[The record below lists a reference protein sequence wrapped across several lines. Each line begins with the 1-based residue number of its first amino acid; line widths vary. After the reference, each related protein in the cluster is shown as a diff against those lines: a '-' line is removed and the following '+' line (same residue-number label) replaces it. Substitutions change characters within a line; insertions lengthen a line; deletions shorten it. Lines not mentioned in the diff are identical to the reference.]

1 MAQITLKPLA
11 TQHQAYQALANPEVS
26 IVFFGGAANGGKS
39 WFICE
44 SRLVNA
50 LRYPGYRSFIARE
63 ELKRLMQ
70 STYVTWNKVCK
81 YHKIPEGAWHYNG
94 QYNYIEFT
102 NGSRIDLID
111 LKYLPADPLYERLGS
126 TEYTDGAIEEAG
138 EVDFRAFDVIKSR
151 IGRHMNAEFNLH
163 PTLLITGN
171 PKDNWTKRLF
181 YKPWK
186 DKTLPSD
193 TVFIQSFYTD
203 NTFTDSVAYG
213 KQLAKIA
220 DESTKS
226 RLKDGN
232 WDYDADPAKLI
243 NDDAILDLWT
253 NTTHGSEPFLTG
265 DVARYGSDYT
275 ALFVWKGLS
284 LLKACVH
291 RKQGTDQTE
300 VRARDTLAEYSV
312 PYSQAIFDEDG
323 IGGAVVDHLS
333 GVKGF
338 IANTRPT
345 INPANGL
352 PENFE
357 NFKAQCAYKLAEMI
371 NTHKMSIHKNFELD
385 TNIPG
390 FNEGVFREYLIQEL
404 KQVRTKDADRDGK
417 LKLMPKDEIKV
428 NIGRS
433 PDLLDNFIMRM
444 FFEFQNYGDVEGF
457 SNEFGMYSTTYA

>member
-1 MAQITLKPLA
+1 MAQLTLKPLRS
-11 TQHQAYQALANPEVS
+11 QHLAYQALANPNIS

-39 WFICE
+39 WLICE

-50 LRYPGYRSFIARE
+50 LRFPGYRSFIARE

-70 STYVTWNKVCK
+70 STYVTWNKVCA
-81 YHKIPEGAWHYNG
+81 YHKIPEKLWHYNG

-111 LKYLPADPLYERLGS
+111 LKFLPADPLYERLGS

-138 EVDFRAFDVIKSR
+138 EVDFKAFDVIKSR
-151 IGRHMNAEFNLH
+151 IGRHMNTEFGLH

-186 DKTLPSD
+186 NGTLPSD
-193 TVFIQSFYTD
+193 TAFIPSFFTD
-203 NTFTDSVAYG
+203 NTFTDTEAYG
-213 KQLAKIA
+213 KQLSKIS
-220 DESTKS
+220 DEATKS
-226 RLKDGN
+226 RLRDGN

-253 NTTHGSEPFLTG
+253 NSVKGDDMFLTG
-265 DVARYGSDYT
+265 DVARYGSDFT

-284 LLKACVH
+284 LLKAYVH

-300 VRARDTLAEYSV
+300 VRVRDILAEFSI
-312 PYSQAIFDEDG
+312 PYSQAIIDEDG

-338 IANTRPT
+338 IANSKATV
-345 INPANGL
+345 NPASGL
-352 PENFE
+352 QENFE
-357 NFKAQCAYKLAEMI
+357 NFKAQCAYKLAELV
-371 NTHKMSIHKNFELD
+371 NTHRMSVHKNFELE

-390 FNEGVFREYLIQEL
+390 MTAESFKEDLIQEL

-417 LKLMPKDEIKV
+417 LKIMPKDEIRV

-444 FFEFQNYGDVEGF
+444 YFEFTNYGELE
-457 SNEFGMYSTTYA
+457 SYSDFNLYTTQYN

>member
-1 MAQITLKPLA
+1 MKITLTPLA
-11 TQHQAYQALANPEVS
+11 PQHRAYQALANPQTS

-81 YHKIPEGAWHYNG
+81 FHQIPDTLWHYNG

-138 EVDFRAFDVIKSR
+138 EVDFKAFDVIKSR
-151 IGRHMNAEFNLH
+151 IGRHMNTEFNLH

-186 DKTLPSD
+186 AGTLDPSI
-193 TVFIQSFYTD
+193 TFIQSFYTD
-203 NTFTDSVAYG
+203 NTFTDAEAYG
-213 KQLAKIA
+213 KQLSKIS
-220 DESTKS
+220 DEATKS

-232 WDYDADPAKLI
+232 WDYDADPAKLMA
-243 NDDAILDLWT
+243 DDAILDLWT
-253 NTTHGSEPFLTG
+253 NHIKGTDRFLTG

-275 ALFVWKGLS
+275 ALFVWEGLA
-284 LLKACVH
+284 LLKAYVH

-300 VRARDTLAEYSV
+300 LRAKDILAEYNI
-312 PYSQAIFDEDG
+312 PYSQTVIDEDG

-338 IANTRPT
+338 TANTRPT
-345 INPANGL
+345 VNPTTGL
-352 PENFE
+352 PENYE
-357 NFKAQCAYKLAEMI
+357 NLKTQCAYKLAELV
-371 NTHKMSIHKNFELD
+371 NTHKMAIHKNFELE
-385 TNIPG
+385 TNILG
-390 FNEGVFREYLIQEL
+390 MTTESFKEDLIQEL

-417 LKLMPKDEIKV
+417 LKIIHKEDIKV

-444 FFEFQNYGDVEGF
+444 FFEFQNYGDLETHQ
-457 SNEFGMYSTTYA
+457 EFEMYTTQYN